1 MAGAGQKQR
10 GGGSSKNHW
19 PPSAPRVLSFFG
31 IGILRSGEDEEDFD
45 DEPHG
50 DDDKVDEDALLS
62 INNDFQN
69 GSLLLLCNALK
80 LRNPQIT
87 SSGKLKLFGPH

>member
-31 IGILRSGEDEEDFD
+31 IEILRSQEDEEDEHHED
-45 DEPHG
+45 DE
-50 DDDKVDEDALLS
+50 KA
-62 INNDFQN
+62 
-69 GSLLLLCNALK
+69 NAFLF
-80 LRNPQIT
+80 
-87 SSGKLKLFGPH
+87 SSC

>member
-19 PPSAPRVLSFFG
+19 PPSAARVLSFFG

-62 INNDFQN
+62 MPRV
-69 GSLLLLCNALK
+69 SLIMIFKMVHYC
-80 LRNPQIT
+80 
-87 SSGKLKLFGPH
+87 SCVMH

>member
-62 INNDFQN
+62 MPRL
-69 GSLLLLCNALK
+69 SLIMIFKMLHYWSCVM
-80 LRNPQIT
+80 
-87 SSGKLKLFGPH
+87 H

>member
-31 IGILRSGEDEEDFD
+31 IGILRSGEDEE
-45 DEPHG
+45 PHG
-50 DDDKVDEDALLS
+50 DDDKVDEGALLS
-62 INNDFQN
+62 MPRV
-69 GSLLLLCNALK
+69 S
-80 LRNPQIT
+80 
-87 SSGKLKLFGPH
+87 